1 MERHDLPL
9 HDPVVATVHKAVE
22 GTTEGGQDALQA
34 YRAQLWPGIPG
45 HKAEGGG
52 VGWCQA
58 PAKNVDKASWSARKM
73 LTVNPVA
80 CGRSVARRA
89 FSPRHQEQHRLQG
102 Q

>member
-45 HKAEGGG
+45 HKAEEGWGGLVPG
-52 VGWCQA
+52 TG
-58 PAKNVDKASWSARKM
+58 KK
-73 LTVNPVA
+73 
-80 CGRSVARRA
+80 RR
-89 FSPRHQEQHRLQG
+89 
-102 Q
+102 